1 MQPGPTMAQLRALVA
16 VADHLSFREAARDLG
31 VSQPSVS
38 ASMSALETLLGAQL
52 ARRSSRRVI
61 LTPIGQQVASRARQ
75 IVAEVDELVEVAT
88 PRAAPDA
95 GPLWLGIIPTVAP
108 YILAPVLRIL
118 ARRAPQL
125 APQVTEGQTAHLL
138 DDLAAGELDA
148 AIMALPA
155 TAPAISTS
163 APVLVAPTGEGAPAG
178 LLEVPLY
185 QEDFVLL
192 VPPGHPLAGMTSV
205 PTSTL
210 RELPLLLLE
219 DGHCLSG
226 QVLDICRQVGAAT
239 NHPARAASLTT
250 IAQLVAAG
258 LGATLLP
265 ETALPVETRK
275 GKLAVARFEGPA
287 PGRTIGLVF
296 GRHAAAMERG
306 RHLAELLRRG
316 LDRPGFAGRLAP
328 PPATV
333 TGRGEVVAS

>member
-1 MQPGPTMAQLRALVA
+1 MRTLPTLAQLRALVA
-16 VADHLSFREAARDLG
+16 VADHLSFREAARELG

-38 ASMSALETLLGAQL
+38 ASMSALEALLGTQL
-52 ARRSSRRVI
+52 ARRSSRRVT
-61 LTPIGQQVASRARQ
+61 LTPMGQQVASRARQ
-75 IVAEVDELVEVAT
+75 IAAEVEELVEVAA
-88 PRAAPDA
+88 PRAPADA
-95 GPLWLGIIPTVAP
+95 GPLRLGIIPTVAP
-108 YILAPVLRIL
+108 YILAPVLGIL

-138 DDLAAGELDA
+138 DDIAAGELDA

-155 TAPAISTS
+155 SAPAVSTS
-163 APVLVAPTGEGAPAG
+163 SSVQLYPDADGGAG
-178 LLEVPLY
+178 LAEVPLY

-192 VPPGHPLAGMTSV
+192 VPPGHRLAGAGAV

-275 GKLAVARFEGPA
+275 GKLAVARFEAPA

-306 RHLAELLRRG
+306 HHLAELLRRG
-316 LDRPGFAGRLAP
+316 LDRPGFAGRPLPAP
-328 PPATV
+328 
-333 TGRGEVVAS
+333 VASTARREVGAG